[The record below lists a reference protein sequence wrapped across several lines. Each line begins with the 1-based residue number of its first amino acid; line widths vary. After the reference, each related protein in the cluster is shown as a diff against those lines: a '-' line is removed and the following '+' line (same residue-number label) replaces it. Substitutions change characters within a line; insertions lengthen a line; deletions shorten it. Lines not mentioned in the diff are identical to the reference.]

1 MEYVFSLSIVIF
13 FWHILIKTVKLCLL
27 TNYYSSFLKCLR
39 IRKFKINQ
47 HKGIWTE
54 EQQSYKCQMSH
65 SNFIVRLLPKKERI
79 QITIRMYNTWQL
91 PAKTTTITTK
101 NIEKENLD
109 KSISKNFNYII
120 YRFYLVY
127 TMFSLA
133 YFHEYFLSL
142 FVFFINNPSND
153 KGVFLDYWR
162 YFIEIYTNTLYLC
175 KPFDV
180 DASSTNEKE
189 NTNNFIY
196 ELK

>member
-1 MEYVFSLSIVIF
+1 
-13 FWHILIKTVKLCLL
+13 
-27 TNYYSSFLKCLR
+27 
-39 IRKFKINQ
+39 
-47 HKGIWTE
+47 
-54 EQQSYKCQMSH
+54 
-65 SNFIVRLLPKKERI
+65 
-79 QITIRMYNTWQL
+79 
-91 PAKTTTITTK
+91 
-101 NIEKENLD
+101 
-109 KSISKNFNYII
+109 
-120 YRFYLVY
+120 
-127 TMFSLA
+127 MFSLA